1 MAHLFCLIWLGPF
14 TRPSEYLEGKKGLHG
29 VNARGVAL
37 QGNMSE
43 GVYHAFNAREETNQN
58 LCSLNISQI
67 ENLTIARKGNIPIKP
82 KSKIL
87 SKLAWNLNIFQKV
100 LCSFMLTL
108 DRFYLSSYEQHVCVI
123 HTFTI
128 EALRKHLHYG

>member
-1 MAHLFCLIWLGPF
+1 M
-14 TRPSEYLEGKKGLHG
+14 EGKKGLYG

-37 QGNMSE
+37 QGTMSE

-82 KSKIL
+82 KSNIL
-87 SKLAWNLNIFQKV
+87 SKLA
-100 LCSFMLTL
+100 
-108 DRFYLSSYEQHVCVI
+108 
-123 HTFTI
+123 
-128 EALRKHLHYG
+128 